1 VLYNLSDLVELIR
14 NLTFQI
20 ATIAWVLFLLSWVMG
35 WAIRGSPVPFI
46 RVKRIGQ
53 DLIEDAILAAFWLA
67 MGTTIFSIIAYIISL
82 ISVPLP
88 EPPLP

>member
-20 ATIAWVLFLLSWVMG
+20 AAIAWVLFLLSWVIG

-46 RVKRIGQ
+46 RVKRVGQ

-67 MGTTIFSIIAYIISL
+67 MGTTVFSIIAYIISL
-82 ISVPLP
+82 IAVPLP